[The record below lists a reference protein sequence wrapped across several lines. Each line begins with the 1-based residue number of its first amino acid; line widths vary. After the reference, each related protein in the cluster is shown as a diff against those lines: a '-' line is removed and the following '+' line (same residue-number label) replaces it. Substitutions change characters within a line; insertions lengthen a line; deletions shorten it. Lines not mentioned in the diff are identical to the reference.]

1 MVFRT
6 FLILFGGA
14 GILLSMATMW
24 QMSDTYHAL
33 YGYSKPA
40 HVSGLMAVLT
50 RKMAIMDSTQCL
62 TMIALATISDSIY
75 HSDAFV

>member
-1 MVFRT
+1 MVFGT

-33 YGYSKPA
+33 YGYSNEAETYLIA
-40 HVSGLMAVLT
+40 HGNNVATPILLISLC
-50 RKMAIMDSTQCL
+50 CL
-62 TMIALATISDSIY
+62 LLSVFWKRWKS
-75 HSDAFV
+75 